1 MKGEILRFYGYQN
14 LIPALQNLISAR
26 SVLISALSKF
36 AICDY
41 QNLTTENI
49 VIEYSI
55 NDSILLQADEPL
67 VDEKKEEVSFFKR
80 FLT

>member
-14 LIPALQNLISAR
+14 LILAAQNLISAR
-26 SVLISALSKF
+26 GVLISALSKF

-67 VDEKKEEVSFFKR
+67 VDEKRKK
-80 FLT
+80 FLF